1 MQGIRTARLPIAE
14 HVKLTGSRVLTVN
27 HVVNILIKWIGCQ
40 DWKAA
45 LLESIPARK
54 RTALEAGCEDIEGHL
69 ADAEGSLNEDSTA
82 VDEPLND

>member
-1 MQGIRTARLPIAE
+1 MVQGVRTAKLPITE

-27 HVVNILIKWIGCQ
+27 HVVNILIKWLGCQ

-54 RTALEAGCEDIEGHL
+54 RTIAEVDGEEEESNQPVEQAEEQQ
-69 ADAEGSLNEDSTA
+69 ADEHTKE
-82 VDEPLND
+82 